1 MERAAEPAVNHAPAP
16 PRASS
21 HEQLLRVLYPGDAD
35 LVERVDALLRRY
47 QPDPRENRVTH
58 WSEADLWLITYADQF
73 GRRDQPPLRS
83 LRDFYRAHLDGWIN
97 GIHILPFYPWSS
109 DDGYSVIDY
118 LGVDDRYGTWS
129 DISALAADARL
140 IFDAVVNHM
149 SAQGD
154 WAQRFL
160 DDDPDFAD
168 YFITVAADTDL
179 SSVVRPRTTPLVT
192 SFESRTG
199 PRLLWTTFSADQ
211 LDLNY
216 RNPTVF
222 AAVLEVLLEYAA
234 RGAAVIRLDAVQF
247 LWKEVGTPS
256 INLSQGHLIIQT
268 LRACMDVAFP
278 DVWFITET
286 NVPHRENLSYLG
298 DGRRE
303 AQLVYQF
310 ALPPLVLDAMD
321 SGDAATLVGW
331 LDAVDPIPEACTV
344 LNFLSSH
351 DGVGLRPVEGLLNGR
366 RVQELVD
373 LTRRSGGEVG
383 TRNVGDRTEP
393 YELNA
398 TWFSL
403 METGYGSEEAISR
416 HLASH
421 AIMLALRG
429 VPAIY
434 ALSLVGARNDLA
446 GFAETGRARSLNRA
460 RLDADALSAEL
471 EDRSS
476 IPARVMTGLERMV
489 NWRSSSPAFH
499 PDASQRLLACPPAV
513 LGIEREG
520 GGERARVYVNVGT
533 EPVTIERPG
542 TSWRHFDGRS
552 LAESRV
558 TVAPFQSV
566 WLTDTAGD

>member
-1 MERAAEPAVNHAPAP
+1 MNHAPARP
-16 PRASS
+16 GASS
-21 HEQLLRVLYPGDAD
+21 HADLLSVVYPDDAD
-35 LVERVDALLRRY
+35 LVGRVDALLQRY
-47 QPDPRENRVTH
+47 QPDPRENRGTR

-83 LRDFYRAHLDGWIN
+83 LRDFYLAHLSDWIN

-109 DDGYSVIDY
+109 DDGYSVVDY
-118 LGVDDRYGTWS
+118 LGVDDRYGTWHE
-129 DISALAADARL
+129 ITTLAADARL

-149 SAQGD
+149 SARGN
-154 WAQRFL
+154 WTRRFL
-160 DDDPDFAD
+160 DDDPEFAD
-168 YFITVAADTDL
+168 YFISVPEGTDL
-179 SSVVRPRTTPLVT
+179 STVVRPRTTPLVT

-199 PRLLWTTFSADQ
+199 PRSLWTTFSADQ
-211 LDLNY
+211 VDLNY
-216 RNPTVF
+216 RNPSVF
-222 AAVLEVLLEYAA
+222 LAVLEVLLEYAA
-234 RGAAVIRLDAVQF
+234 RGAAVIRLDAVQY
-247 LWKEVGTPS
+247 LWKEIGTPS
-256 INLSQGHLIIQT
+256 INLPQGHVIIQA

-298 DGRRE
+298 EGRRE

-321 SGDAATLVGW
+321 SGNASTLVRW
-331 LDAVDPIPEACTV
+331 LDALGPIPEACTV

-351 DGVGLRPVEGLLNGR
+351 DGVGLRPVEGLLDER
-366 RVQELVD
+366 RVRELVD
-373 LTRRSGGEVG
+373 LTRRGGGEVG
-383 TRNVGDRTEP
+383 TRSVGDRTEP

-403 METGYGSEEAISR
+403 MEAGYGPDEAISR

-434 ALSLVGARNDLA
+434 AMSLVGARNDLA
-446 GFAETGRARSLNRA
+446 GFIESGRARSLNRA

-471 EDRSS
+471 QDRSS
-476 IPARVMTGLERMV
+476 IPARVMTGLERMM
-489 NWRSSSPAFH
+489 NWRSSSRAFH
-499 PDASQRLLACPPAV
+499 PDASQRILACPPSV
-513 LGIEREG
+513 LGIERDG
-520 GGERARVYVNVGT
+520 GGERARVYINVGT
-533 EPVTIERPG
+533 EPITIERPG

-552 LAESRV
+552 LVESRV

-566 WLTDTAGD
+566 WLTNTARD